1 MRRPIHFA
9 EQPRRNYLPLALTAL
24 AVLMIFA
31 CDRSEPEQRTTTT
44 SVNDPVVVNDSVVES
59 PVQAATP
66 TYENVTYEE
75 AESTFTLRRY
85 GEATEMFAAYVTRRP
100 RNPWGHYMLG
110 LSAWKAG
117 ELPRARES
125 FERSIE
131 LDPSHVK
138 SLLNLTRVLL
148 ELNEPREASERVF
161 AALALDST
169 SAETYRLV
177 GRVQTALGETDAAIE
192 SYRAALALDG
202 HDVWAMNNMGLLLIQ
217 LGRFEDALQ
226 PLARAVQLDS
236 TVAVFRNNFGMA
248 LERTGH
254 FVAAAESY
262 RAAVSIDPGYVKA
275 SASLARIDGRG
286 DDPVATP
293 IDVALLAED
302 FVREV
307 ETWKTERVAVSEAP
321 LVVAPV
327 EPSPPNR

>member
-24 AVLMIFA
+24 AVLTIFA
-31 CDRSEPEQRTTTT
+31 CDRSEPEQRVTTTGE
-44 SVNDPVVVNDSVVES
+44 PVVVDDSVVES
-59 PVQAATP
+59 PVHTP
-66 TYENVTYEE
+66 APRYETVTYEE
-75 AESTFTLRRY
+75 AESTFSGRRY
-85 GEATEMFAAYVTRRP
+85 GEATEMFASYVTRRP

-117 ELPRARES
+117 QLPRARES
-125 FERSIE
+125 FERAIE

-148 ELNEPREASERVF
+148 ELNEPREASTRVL

-169 SAETYRLV
+169 SAETRRLV
-177 GRVQTALGETDAAIE
+177 GRVQTALGERDAAIE
-192 SYRAALALDG
+192 SYRAALVLDP
-202 HDVWAMNNMGLLLIQ
+202 HDVWSMNNMGLLLIQ
-217 LGRFEDALQ
+217 LGRFDEALR

-236 TVAVFRNNFGMA
+236 GIAVFRNNFGMA

-254 FVAAAESY
+254 FVAASEAY
-262 RAAVSIDPGYVKA
+262 RAAVSIDPGYSKA
-275 SASLARIDGRG
+275 SASLARIEKRG
-286 DDPVATP
+286 DDPGAVP

-307 ETWKTERVAVSEAP
+307 ETWKTERVAITEVVTPVPEAP
-321 LVVAPV
+321 APP
-327 EPSPPNR
+327 ER